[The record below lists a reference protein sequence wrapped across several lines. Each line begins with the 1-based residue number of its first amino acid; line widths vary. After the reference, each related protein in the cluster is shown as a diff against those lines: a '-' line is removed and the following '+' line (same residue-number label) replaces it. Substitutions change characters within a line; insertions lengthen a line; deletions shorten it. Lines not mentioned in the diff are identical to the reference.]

1 MNLHYKTVS
10 PVLVDCLQK
19 LMAHPAFKDF
29 YLVGGTSLA
38 LQRGHRLSIDI
49 DLFTCIP
56 YGQMKT
62 DEIEAALIEMFPY
75 TDRIDEL
82 HNSQMVYSLYIG
94 DNKEDCVKLDL
105 CYDDDLIFPL
115 IEVDGLRI
123 ASEKEIAAMKIQA
136 ITQVE
141 QRRKDFWDIH
151 ELLESYTLSEMIDWG
166 VERYPWS
173 VTQESVKDGI
183 ERLPLIK
190 DYTEV
195 VCLKGKYW
203 EFIVED
209 LLDEIK
215 TI

>member
-123 ASEKEIAAMKIQA
+123 ASEKEIAALKIQA

>member
-1 MNLHYKTVS
+1 
-10 PVLVDCLQK
+10 
-19 LMAHPAFKDF
+19 
-29 YLVGGTSLA
+29 
-38 LQRGHRLSIDI
+38 
-49 DLFTCIP
+49 
-56 YGQMKT
+56 
-62 DEIEAALIEMFPY
+62 
-75 TDRIDEL
+75 
-82 HNSQMVYSLYIG
+82 
-94 DNKEDCVKLDL
+94 
-105 CYDDDLIFPL
+105 
-115 IEVDGLRI
+115 
-123 ASEKEIAAMKIQA
+123 MKIQA
-136 ITQVE
+136 ITQTE

>member
-1 MNLHYKTVS
+1 MKLHYQTVS
-10 PVLVDCLQK
+10 PILIDYLHK

-56 YGQMKT
+56 YGQMNT
-62 DEIEAALIEMFPY
+62 AEIEAALIEMFPY
-75 TDRIDEL
+75 TDRIEEL

-94 DNKEDCVKLDL
+94 DNKENCIKLDL
-105 CYDDDLIFPL
+105 CYDDALIFPL
-115 IEVDGLRI
+115 IEVDGFRL

-136 ITQVE
+136 ITQKE

-151 ELLESYTLSEMIDWG
+151 ELLESYTLLEM
-166 VERYPWS
+166 VECGTQRYPWS
-173 VTQESVKDGI
+173 VTKESVKDGI
-183 ERLPLIK
+183 ERLPQIK
-190 DYTEV
+190 DFTEV
-195 VCLKGKYW
+195 ICMKGKYW

-209 LLDEIK
+209 LLDEANAI
-215 TI
+215 